1 MLKLNKI
8 QLVLCTALMVLL
20 GTSGASAFDV
30 SSYVTQSKLK
40 SGKWV
45 KISIPESGVYEITYD
60 ELREMGFNNPESV
73 RLYGRGGYRISE
85 VMNGRAADDLLPV
98 SVMRFGNKMCFY
110 GNGPIRYILSNY
122 TTKPHFTR
130 EFNPYSQEGCYF
142 LTEESTPEQQVP
154 YKTQVVVT
162 DYVNTPSSL
171 NFFYYEKELW
181 SVSNS
186 GKEMLGEDFTETPLM
201 IDYNLPNLA
210 DSTIV
215 VHSTIAAVP
224 NKIAYANAVIHSGGG
239 NDTTVYTASSSRIYK
254 PSSDYVLYNY
264 ASPYAELKLSH
275 PSEQGQYEPIVL
287 CDSTVAMSR
296 LDYFILTYTQRN
308 VVREDADNQTI
319 MAYAKPKGNE
329 RYMLPNASSTTQ
341 VWFINDPNSPMMMSL
356 KPYNDAAGTGY
367 SYFTSSSSYAV
378 YVAFDPAKTLKKIS
392 RFEEVPNQNLHAME
406 TPDLLILTDK
416 LFHEQAERVADLH
429 RTIDGLDVAVVDQ
442 DQVFNEFSSGTRD
455 AMAYRLFCKM
465 LYDRNPSKFKYL
477 LLMGPGT
484 LDNRG
489 IFGEHPST
497 LITYQS
503 DNSHEANKSY
513 TTDDFFAFLADN
525 SGANISSERLSIGVG
540 RMTPKDLSEAKNDVD
555 KLVEYYANPD
565 YGVWRNNTL
574 VFSDSPDKG
583 EYMFEGEGYKN
594 LIDNELL
601 TGMHVSTV
609 HNSMYPRSTTQPN
622 VEFERKEATV
632 AKQKL
637 ANSFKDGL
645 YFGTY
650 VGHAGSVG
658 LTKYSNMWVTTDVFN
673 TRIDHLP
680 ILSTSCCDVAR
691 FDGDRRGI
699 AEVMYHQRYGG
710 AIALLTTSRLV
721 FASNNDDMN
730 TFFIKSLFSNATKGH
745 MPTLGE
751 AYKESKLCFESPET
765 NKLSFF
771 LLGDPAIKVNYP
783 ISRFNITKV
792 NNTNM
797 TYSDAIAQIS
807 PLMKFD
813 IEAKVLDDQGNLDS
827 SFNGDATVTLY
838 DKQSLFTEMSFTVH
852 GVKIDR
858 DIYTDRAKLAEI
870 SGRVVN
876 GVFTGQMI
884 APREPKAS
892 NESVLLRVYAHQ
904 DNSTIMVNG
913 FTKNITMLPYDE
925 SLAISDN
932 TAPVI
937 SSMFINDEATFA
949 NGAIIA
955 PESIL
960 YISASDDQ
968 SISLQANSIDK
979 DMTLLLDGKESY
991 GDVNCYVTA
1000 GEDGKLVNIEYPL
1013 ANLTEGQHTLTF
1025 IVYDMLGNSATHTIT
1040 FIVGQNSASNI
1051 VADKLP
1057 AYVNGEVNFD
1067 VEDSKLHGNTNYI
1080 LRVTDASGKLV
1091 WMTTT
1096 DNLPV
1101 TWDMKDMNGNSV
1113 PAGLYR
1119 YFGTYNDGINYGGT
1133 PINKLIVL
1141 DPVKTAN

>member
-1 MLKLNKI
+1 M
-8 QLVLCTALMVLL
+8 MVLL
-20 GTSGASAFDV
+20 CTSVASAFDV
-30 SSYVTQSKLK
+30 SHYATQSKLAA
-40 SGKWV
+40 GKWV
-45 KISIPESGVYEITYD
+45 KISIAETGVYEITYD
-60 ELREMGFNNPESV
+60 ELRDMGFNNPESV

-98 SVMRFGNKMCFY
+98 SVMRYGNKMCFY

-308 VVREDADNQTI
+308 VVREDADNQTV
-319 MAYAKPKGNE
+319 MAYAKPKGYE

-367 SYFTSSSSYAV
+367 SYFTSASSYAV

-406 TPDLLILTDK
+406 TPELLILTDK
-416 LFHEQAERVADLH
+416 MFHEQAERVADLH
-429 RTIDGLDVAVVDQ
+429 RTIDGLEVAVVDQ

-540 RMTPKDLSEAKNDVD
+540 RMTPKDLAEAKNDVD

-637 ANSFKDGL
+637 ANSFKDGV

-783 ISRFNITKV
+783 VSRFNITKV

-852 GVKIDR
+852 GVKVDR

-968 SISLQANSIDK
+968 GISLQANSVDK

-1101 TWDMKDMNGNSV
+1101 TWDMKDMNGNRV

>member
-98 SVMRFGNKMCFY
+98 SVMRYGNKMCFY

-308 VVREDADNQTI
+308 VVREDADNQTV
-319 MAYAKPKGNE
+319 MAYAKPKGYE

-367 SYFTSSSSYAV
+367 SYFTSASSYAV

-406 TPDLLILTDK
+406 TPELLILTDK

-540 RMTPKDLSEAKNDVD
+540 RMTPKDLAEAKNDVD

-637 ANSFKDGL
+637 ANSFKDGV

-783 ISRFNITKV
+783 VSRFNITKV

-852 GVKIDR
+852 GVKVDR

-968 SISLQANSIDK
+968 GISLQANSVDK

>member
-1 MLKLNKI
+1 M
-8 QLVLCTALMVLL
+8 
-20 GTSGASAFDV
+20 
-30 SSYVTQSKLK
+30 
-40 SGKWV
+40 
-45 KISIPESGVYEITYD
+45 
-60 ELREMGFNNPESV
+60 
-73 RLYGRGGYRISE
+73 
-85 VMNGRAADDLLPV
+85 
-98 SVMRFGNKMCFY
+98 
-110 GNGPIRYILSNY
+110 
-122 TTKPHFTR
+122 
-130 EFNPYSQEGCYF
+130 
-142 LTEESTPEQQVP
+142 
-154 YKTQVVVT
+154 
-162 DYVNTPSSL
+162 
-171 NFFYYEKELW
+171 
-181 SVSNS
+181 
-186 GKEMLGEDFTETPLM
+186 
-201 IDYNLPNLA
+201 
-210 DSTIV
+210 
-215 VHSTIAAVP
+215 
-224 NKIAYANAVIHSGGG
+224 
-239 NDTTVYTASSSRIYK
+239 
-254 PSSDYVLYNY
+254 
-264 ASPYAELKLSH
+264 
-275 PSEQGQYEPIVL
+275 
-287 CDSTVAMSR
+287 
-296 LDYFILTYTQRN
+296 
-308 VVREDADNQTI
+308 
-319 MAYAKPKGNE
+319 
-329 RYMLPNASSTTQ
+329 
-341 VWFINDPNSPMMMSL
+341 
-356 KPYNDAAGTGY
+356 
-367 SYFTSSSSYAV
+367 
-378 YVAFDPAKTLKKIS
+378 
-392 RFEEVPNQNLHAME
+392 
-406 TPDLLILTDK
+406 
-416 LFHEQAERVADLH
+416 
-429 RTIDGLDVAVVDQ
+429 
-442 DQVFNEFSSGTRD
+442 
-455 AMAYRLFCKM
+455 
-465 LYDRNPSKFKYL
+465 
-477 LLMGPGT
+477 
-484 LDNRG
+484 
-489 IFGEHPST
+489 
-497 LITYQS
+497 
-503 DNSHEANKSY
+503 
-513 TTDDFFAFLADN
+513 
-525 SGANISSERLSIGVG
+525 
-540 RMTPKDLSEAKNDVD
+540 
-555 KLVEYYANPD
+555 
-565 YGVWRNNTL
+565 
-574 VFSDSPDKG
+574 FSDSPDKG

-622 VEFERKEATV
+622 VQFERKDATV

-658 LTKYSNMWVTTDVFN
+658 LTKYSNMWVTTDVIN

-813 IEAKVLDDQGNLDS
+813 IEAQVLDDQGNLDS

-913 FTKNITMLPYDE
+913 FTKNIMMLPYDE

-968 SISLQANSIDK
+968 GISLQANSVDK